1 LINNQ
6 QVKGDVAESIVVK
19 AAKEL
24 KREAWVIR
32 HVRHCR
38 KNSDQD
44 RMGIDVLLFLEGGFC
59 LPLQV
64 KSSARRLQRHHRMHP
79 YIKHVIILEAA
90 ELLMHHDPNS
100 DKYRAIKLDLIRQT
114 KLLIQKAVREAF
126 YSLNRINP

>member
-1 LINNQ
+1 MVNDQ
-6 QVKGDVAESIVVK
+6 QSKGDIAERIVVK

-24 KREAWVIR
+24 KHEAWVIR
-32 HVRHCR
+32 HVRHCP

-64 KSSARRLQRHHRMHP
+64 KSSARRLQRHHRIHP
-79 YIKHVIILEAA
+79 YIKHVIILEAMN
-90 ELLMHHDPNS
+90 LLMYHDSNS

-114 KLLIQKAVREAF
+114 KLLIKKAVREAF
-126 YSLNRINP
+126 YDLNRSNP